1 MLNYWNVFALKELL
15 ALSPAT
21 GIAAVQSR
29 WSDRAHVER
38 YDASEALYRGQAL
51 ECVAPIEHE

>member
-1 MLNYWNVFALKELL
+1 MLKYWNVFALEELL
-15 ALSPAT
+15 ALSPAS

-29 WSDRAHVER
+29 WPDPARVER
-38 YDASEALYRGQAL
+38 YDASEALYRRQAL